1 MVNTNDFRRYS
12 YTYDAAYAVD
22 AFNQT
27 RSSAAPDVRREK
39 EKKRKLTLSPN
50 IKLKSREE
58 VKADEKRSFLQAVK
72 ICVVTVLA
80 ASMLFGVLFTYVQK
94 NELTKSIASIKKD
107 ISAAQSENVSLNS
120 ELEALVSVSQ
130 IDSYAVE
137 KLGMTRVQDNNVK
150 YIDSAE
156 YDAAQS
162 AQNSDTEYYRLPK
175 TSIILRVGLSGSHKI
190 LN

>member
-27 RSSAAPDVRREK
+27 RSSAAPDVRRGK

-50 IKLKSREE
+50 TKLKSREE

-72 ICVVTVLA
+72 ICVETVLA

-162 AQNSDTEYYRLPK
+162 AQNSDTE
-175 TSIILRVGLSGSHKI
+175 
-190 LN
+190 

>member
-1 MVNTNDFRRYS
+1 MLSDVLVSFRL
-12 YTYDAAYAVD
+12 
-22 AFNQT
+22 
-27 RSSAAPDVRREK
+27 SSI
-39 EKKRKLTLSPN
+39 TS
-50 IKLKSREE
+50 
-58 VKADEKRSFLQAVK
+58 SFLQAVK

-137 KLGMTRVQDNNVK
+137 KLGMTRVQGDNVK

-162 AQNSDTEYYRLPK
+162 AQNSDTE
-175 TSIILRVGLSGSHKI
+175 
-190 LN
+190 